1 MHCPF
6 CDSTDTS
13 VLDSRVIDDGRAV
26 RRRRSCTQCENRF
39 TTVEQMQLMVE
50 KKSGAIEPFNREKAI
65 AGVAKACKGRPVSA
79 DDLARLGHQVEDA
92 LRATGNRQIPAHE
105 VGLAILEPLK
115 KLDEVAY
122 LRFAS
127 VYKSFES
134 ADDFAAEIANL
145 MAAGIDRVDPDSL
158 NYESNTKEMKS

>member
-6 CDSTDTS
+6 CSNSDTS

-50 KKSGAIEPFNREKAI
+50 KKSGVIEPFNREKAI
-65 AGVAKACKGRPVSA
+65 AGVAKACKGRPVST

-105 VGLAILEPLK
+105 VGLAIVEPLK

>member
-50 KKSGAIEPFNREKAI
+50 KKSGALEPFNREKAI

-79 DDLARLGHQVEDA
+79 DELARLGHQVEDA

>member
-6 CDSTDTS
+6 CSNSDTS

-50 KKSGAIEPFNREKAI
+50 KKSGVIEPFNREKAI
-65 AGVAKACKGRPVSA
+65 AGVAKACKGRPVST

-105 VGLAILEPLK
+105 VGMAILEPLK

-158 NYESNTKEMKS
+158 NYESTTKEMKS

>member
-92 LRATGNRQIPAHE
+92 LRSTGNRQIPAHE
-105 VGLAILEPLK
+105 VGMAILEPLK

>member
-39 TTVEQMQLMVE
+39 TTVEQMQLVVE

-92 LRATGNRQIPAHE
+92 LRATGNRQIPANE